1 MRPPRLRVNARC
13 ARVEAPDSSRS
24 GFTLVEVL
32 LAIILVDVALLALV
46 AGSATLVR
54 RSSELKVR
62 GAALRAASDRVQVLG
77 IAPCNAAS
85 GTALGAYGLR
95 ESWTVAATSTNIREI
110 SDSVAYV
117 THGTPG
123 SIVLRTRLAC

>member
-1 MRPPRLRVNARC
+1 MHGVRARRYRVRPAHAHTRRRA
-13 ARVEAPDSSRS
+13 
-24 GFTLVEVL
+24 FTLLEVL

-54 RSSELKVR
+54 RSSELKIR
-62 GAALRAASDRVQVLG
+62 GAALRAASDRVQVLS
-77 IAPCNAAS
+77 IAPCISTS
-85 GTALGAYGLR
+85 GTAQGAYGLR
-95 ESWTVAATSTNIREI
+95 ESWTVAAANADIREI